1 MRFITVLAVLT
12 MTAASYGQTLPVTY
26 ADLTASK
33 QAELV
38 EAWKKNYRSEISAL
52 PPGQAP
58 VAMPSVA
65 AIAAKPPA
73 VAIYHARWTHPADL
87 RAHLLS
93 ELHGFDAAH
102 LAGMTTAE
110 LERLHDE
117 DHDRRA
123 ATARS
128 SASSSMVSS
137 SSITRW
143 STSSTNCPGGV
154 CPSPAISSTTSTAAV
169 SQPLILPGFQPFGGR
184 FRPLK

>member
-1 MRFITVLAVLT
+1 MRCVTVLAVLT
-12 MTAASYGQTLPVTY
+12 MTAASYGQTLPVTF

-33 QAELV
+33 QSELV
-38 EAWKKNYRSEISAL
+38 EAWKKHYRSEISAL

-58 VAMPSVA
+58 VAMP
-65 AIAAKPPA
+65 AIKAITPKPSTEA
-73 VAIYHARWTHPADL
+73 SYHARWTHPADL
-87 RAHLLS
+87 RLHLMS
-93 ELHGFDAAH
+93 ELHGFQPDD
-102 LAGMTTAE
+102 LKGLSVAE

-128 SASSSMVSS
+128 STSS
-137 SSITRW
+137 SSTSSSSTTRW

-154 CPSPAISSTTSTAAV
+154 CPSPALSSTTSPAAV
-169 SQPLILPGFQPFGGR
+169 SRPLILPGFQPFGGR